1 MQQQLIEQF
10 IRERMYF
17 KNVSPATVVWYRQS
31 FRAFAGAMDTKAAV
45 GDRIA
50 KLRQAGVSATSVNT
64 YLRAVNALLRWAHT
78 EGHLVE
84 LIRIPRLK
92 EEQKVLATLTPEHV
106 QRIIQFRP
114 KVMYQHR
121 THTLTCLLLD
131 TGLRINEA
139 LSLTRED
146 VDLDNMLLRV
156 RGKGAKHRLVPI
168 SMEMRKLAWK
178 WLRREDGPPE
188 AFVFQARMGSKL
200 TQRNLLRSFKIFGN
214 RLHISGVRFSFHT
227 MRHTFAVNYIRN
239 GGDVFRLQR
248 ILGHSTLEMTRRYV
262 NLQTSD
268 LQAVHSKLSLLS
280 RVARG

>member
-1 MQQQLIEQF
+1 MEHLVEQF
-10 IRERMYF
+10 IQERTYF

-64 YLRAVNALLRWAHT
+64 YLRAVNALFRWAHT

-121 THTLTCLLLD
+121 IHTLTCLLLD

-188 AFVFQARMGSKL
+188 AYVFQARMGSKL
-200 TQRNLLRSFKIFGN
+200 TQRNLLRSFKIFGT
-214 RLHISGVRFSFHT
+214 RLHITGVRFSFHT
-227 MRHTFAVNYIRN
+227 MRHTFALNYIRN

-262 NLQTSD
+262 NLQTAD

>member
-1 MQQQLIEQF
+1 MEHLVEQF
-10 IRERMYF
+10 IQERTYF

-121 THTLTCLLLD
+121 IHTLTCLLLD

-188 AFVFQARMGSKL
+188 AYVFQARMGSKL
-200 TQRNLLRSFKIFGN
+200 TQRNLLRSFKIFGT
-214 RLHISGVRFSFHT
+214 RLHITGVRFSFHT
-227 MRHTFAVNYIRN
+227 MRHTFALNYIRN

-262 NLQTSD
+262 NLQTAD

-280 RVARG
+280 RVARE

>member
-227 MRHTFAVNYIRN
+227 MRHTFALNYIRN

-262 NLQTSD
+262 NLQTAD